1 MCKNKL
7 QKSNLY
13 FSTQTI
19 FFNGKFLR
27 NYVIRFACVCVIHI
41 LVQKWHTWGNILAQ
55 TGWISFKRV
64 EYLSNWLNLVQK
76 LVTKPSL
83 SQHQFCVVCSVAYVV
98 SSDSIF
104 AFFAAEVFVVV
115 GELDVDVVED
125 DSAIDRL
132 QPARKKVGLAMYSNY
147 QKTKNLDSLE
157 YSGDLKSKPDRILNG
172 RKEVGLQMVRIFN
185 GIFICASFCLYLE
198 G

>member
-1 MCKNKL
+1 M
-7 QKSNLY
+7 
-13 FSTQTI
+13 
-19 FFNGKFLR
+19 
-27 NYVIRFACVCVIHI
+27 
-41 LVQKWHTWGNILAQ
+41 
-55 TGWISFKRV
+55 
-64 EYLSNWLNLVQK
+64 
-76 LVTKPSL
+76 
-83 SQHQFCVVCSVAYVV
+83 
-98 SSDSIF
+98 
-104 AFFAAEVFVVV
+104 
-115 GELDVDVVED
+115 DVVED